1 MKDKFW
7 NFIFYK
13 FIFVFGIVNV
23 QYLHEIVLWVGWF
36 TAIGFLH
43 LMAQLCKD
51 RFEYVSNIF
60 KLLSILDF
68 SSESRLTLNNII
80 KFVGLR
86 QGQLL

>member
-1 MKDKFW
+1 MLFFQHMKDKFW

-51 RFEYVSNIF
+51 RFEYVGFTFSMQYIQLLF
-60 KLLSILDF
+60 KLKY
-68 SSESRLTLNNII
+68 N
-80 KFVGLR
+80 
-86 QGQLL
+86 

>member
-23 QYLHEIVLWVGWF
+23 QNIYETVFWVSWF
-36 TAIGFLH
+36 TALGFLH

-51 RFEYVSNIF
+51 RFEYVSRKSLKI
-60 KLLSILDF
+60 SVDIY
-68 SSESRLTLNNII
+68 
-80 KFVGLR
+80 
-86 QGQLL
+86 